1 MATMTRSDCE
11 SFLADLHVGI
21 LSVPD
26 PDPSRSALAVPIW
39 YSYAPGGTVDVVT
52 SPASAKAVA
61 LAAAGRF
68 SLVAQQEALPYRY
81 VSVEGPIVASDPVD
95 LEADLRP
102 LAVRYLG
109 DETGNAYADGWFAL
123 EPDAVVFRMRPQR
136 WLSYDATGELA
147 A

>member
-1 MATMTRSDCE
+1 MTRSECE
-11 SFLADLHVGI
+11 AFLAGVHIGV

-39 YSYAPGGTVDVVT
+39 YSYRADGTVDIIT
-52 SPASAKAVA
+52 SPTSAKGVAVT
-61 LAAAGRF
+61 AAGRF

-81 VSVEGPIVASDPVD
+81 VSVEGPIVATDPVD
-95 LEADLRP
+95 LDADLRP
-102 LAVRYLG
+102 LAIRYLG
-109 DETGNAYADGWFAL
+109 PDVGSAYAEGWL
-123 EPDAVVFRMRPQR
+123 TLDPDAVVFRMRPER